1 MRGQEEPSL
10 NMKLLQPAFAGLAA
24 LFLCGCV
31 TQTQFAPS
39 ERALQRAQIETKIR
53 ADARSYSQFTIAR
66 YAALTQD
73 PETAAAQYANVISAS
88 SADPILTERAIF
100 SALLIGDVA
109 GAKSVAMGLPENA
122 LDESDLARLVIA
134 VDAIAN
140 DQNSEA
146 ILLLMS
152 DWSSQFH
159 DTIATGMTGWL
170 LLSNNPDTAIATV
183 ASAGGSDPV
192 LSHLSETFSAR
203 MQIDLGRTEPAMET
217 LSRLWH
223 ANARTA
229 IGVEAEARLLAA
241 EGNAALAQQ
250 RLRGFRESVG
260 RHPALTAL
268 AKELN
273 EGTVAAP
280 DRLTPKQGI
289 ALYLYAMAAALSEDH
304 ASDVSGVYFGLAL
317 HLDPSLD
324 AARTIWAD
332 VLDRSDRRGEAIT
345 LLTSV
350 PETSIYHTNAQG
362 QLAWVKL
369 REGDAESALSL
380 ARDTLQATQDRNI
393 KVQLA
398 DLLQT
403 TGQTGE
409 AEAVFTEIINED
421 AAEGRYDWRIYFAR
435 GVAREQLG
443 FWAPAEDDLE
453 TALGLN
459 PHNPQIL
466 NYLGYSWVDR
476 GIKLERGLALIEDAL
491 LLSPHDGSITDSLG
505 WALYKLGQYDRAVY
519 HLERAVELKP
529 QDSHILDHLG
539 DAYWQTGRYTEAG
552 YQWQRALDY
561 ARTEHD
567 REFFAKKL
575 EHGSAQLSAYEP
587 PSATVRP

>member
-1 MRGQEEPSL
+1 
-10 NMKLLQPAFAGLAA
+10 MKLLQPAIAGLVT
-24 LFLCGCV
+24 LVLCGCV
-31 TQTQFAPS
+31 SQSQFAPS

-53 ADARSYSQFTIAR
+53 ADARSYSQFAIAR

-73 PETAAAQYANVISAS
+73 PETAAEQYANVISATS
-88 SADPILTERAIF
+88 TDPILTERAIF

-109 GAKSVAMGLPENA
+109 GAKSVAMGLPEEFRN
-122 LDESDLARLVIA
+122 ESDLARLVIA
-134 VDAIAN
+134 IDAIAN
-140 DQNSEA
+140 DRDSEA
-146 ILLLMS
+146 VLLLMP
-152 DWSSQFH
+152 DWSSAFH
-159 DTIATGMTGWL
+159 DALATGITGWL
-170 LLSNNPDTAIATV
+170 LLPNNPETAITTV
-183 ASAGGSDPV
+183 AAAGANDPV
-192 LSHLSETFSAR
+192 LGHLSQTFSAR
-203 MQIDLGRTEPAMET
+203 MQIDLGQTESAMKT
-217 LSRLWH
+217 LARLWH
-223 ANARTA
+223 TNARTA
-229 IGVEAEARLLAA
+229 IGVEAEARLLATQ
-241 EGNAALAQQ
+241 GNPALAQQ

-260 RHPALTAL
+260 RHPALNAL
-268 AKELN
+268 ARELQH
-273 EGTVAAP
+273 GDVSAP
-280 DRLTPKQGI
+280 DKLSPKQGI
-289 ALYLYAMAAALSEDH
+289 ALYLFAMAAALSEDH

-332 VLDRSDRRGEAIT
+332 VLDRSDRRAEAIT
-345 LLTSV
+345 LLNSV
-350 PETSIYHTNAQG
+350 PASSIYHTNAQG

-369 REGDAESALSL
+369 REGDAEAALSL
-380 ARDTLQATQDRNI
+380 ARETLQATQNRNI

-409 AEAVFTEIINED
+409 AEAEFTEIIDED
-421 AAEGRYDWRIYFAR
+421 AALGRYDWRIYFAR
-435 GVAREQLG
+435 GIAREQLG

-459 PHNPQIL
+459 PDNPQIL

-476 GIKLERGLALIEDAL
+476 GINLERGLALIEDAL
-491 LLSPHDGSITDSLG
+491 LRSPHDGSITDSLG

-519 HLERAVELKP
+519 HLERAVELRP

-575 EHGSAQLSAYEP
+575 EHGTAQLSAYEP

>member
-1 MRGQEEPSL
+1 
-10 NMKLLQPAFAGLAA
+10 MKLLQPALTGLAT

-31 TQTQFAPS
+31 SQTQFAPS
-39 ERALQRAQIETKIR
+39 ERALQRAQLETKIR
-53 ADARSYSQFTIAR
+53 ADARSYSQFAIAR

-73 PETAAAQYANVISAS
+73 PETAAAQYANVISSS

-109 GAKSVAMGLPENA
+109 GAKSVAMGLS
-122 LDESDLARLVIA
+122 DEVREKSDLARLVVAI
-134 VDAIAN
+134 DAIAE
-140 DQNSEA
+140 DRNSDA
-146 ILLLMS
+146 VLLLMS
-152 DWSSQFH
+152 DWSSAFH
-159 DTIATGMTGWL
+159 EALATGMTGWL
-170 LLSNNPDTAIATV
+170 LLPNSPDTAIKTV
-183 ASAGGSDPV
+183 SAAGGTDPV
-192 LSHLSETFSAR
+192 LSRLSQTFSAR

-217 LSRLWH
+217 LARLWH

-241 EGNAALAQQ
+241 QGDTALAQQ
-250 RLRGFRESVG
+250 RLRGFRETVG
-260 RHPALTAL
+260 RHPALNAL
-268 AKELN
+268 ATELN
-273 EGTVAAP
+273 QGDVAAP
-280 DRLTPKQGI
+280 EKLSPKQGI

-332 VLDRSDRRGEAIT
+332 VLDRSDRRIEAIA
-345 LLTSV
+345 LLKSV
-350 PETSIYHTNAQG
+350 PESSIYHTNAQG
-362 QLAWVKL
+362 QLAWAKL
-369 REGDAESALSL
+369 RQGDAEAALGL
-380 ARDTLQATQDRNI
+380 ARETLQATQDRNI
-393 KVQLA
+393 KIQLA

-409 AEAVFTEIINED
+409 AEAVFTEIIDED
-421 AAEGRYDWRIYFAR
+421 ADEGRYDWRIYFAR

-459 PHNPQIL
+459 PDNPQIL

-476 GIKLERGLALIEDAL
+476 GINLERGLALIEDAL
-491 LLSPHDGSITDSLG
+491 LLSPNDGSITDSLG

-519 HLERAVELKP
+519 HLERAVELRP

-561 ARTEHD
+561 ARTDHD

-575 EHGSAQLSAYEP
+575 EHGNAQLSAYEP